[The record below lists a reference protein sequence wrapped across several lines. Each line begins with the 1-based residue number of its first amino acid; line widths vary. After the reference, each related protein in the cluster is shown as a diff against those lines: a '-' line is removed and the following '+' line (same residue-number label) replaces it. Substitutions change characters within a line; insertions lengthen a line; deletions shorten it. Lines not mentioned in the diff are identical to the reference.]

1 MYVCVN
7 KVVMTCFCWLQGGG
21 NDCPEIRK
29 CEKARLREM
38 QKSKKQKIQE
48 ILDAEDASVEA
59 NRVSL
64 VMITLLT
71 YFFNLRLANKFPRH

>member
-7 KVVMTCFCWLQGGG
+7 KVVTTCFGWLQGGD

-29 CEKARLREM
+29 CEMAILREM

-71 YFFNLRLANKFPRH
+71 YFFNLGLADEFPRH